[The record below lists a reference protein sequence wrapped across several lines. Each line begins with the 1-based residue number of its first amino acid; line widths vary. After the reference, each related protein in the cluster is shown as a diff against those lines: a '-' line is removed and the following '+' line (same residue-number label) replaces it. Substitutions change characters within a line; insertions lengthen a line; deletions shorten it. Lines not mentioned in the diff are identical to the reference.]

1 VIDMPARPDRS
12 NPAFPAPAGPRL
24 PARLRSRRTLVVPP
38 ARRGSLC
45 GGAA

>member
-12 NPAFPAPAGPRL
+12 NPALSGTAGPRL

-38 ARRGSLC
+38 AARAALGRR
-45 GGAA
+45 